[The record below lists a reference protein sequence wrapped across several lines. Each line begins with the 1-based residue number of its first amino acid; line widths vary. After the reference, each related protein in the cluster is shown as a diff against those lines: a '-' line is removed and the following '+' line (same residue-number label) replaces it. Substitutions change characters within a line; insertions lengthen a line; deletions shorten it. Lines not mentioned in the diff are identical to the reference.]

1 MARLESSGAARGG
14 RLKSLFILNDPP
26 YGTERS
32 YNALRLAGALA
43 KREGEEVR
51 VFLMGDAAA
60 CAKAGQSVP
69 QGYYN
74 LNRMLQVLIL
84 QRAAVG
90 VCGSCMDARG
100 IKEAELLDG
109 TRRGSLEE
117 LADWT
122 QWADK
127 LLVF

>member
-1 MARLESSGAARGG
+1 M
-14 RLKSLFILNDPP
+14 
-26 YGTERS
+26 
-32 YNALRLAGALA
+32 
-43 KREGEEVR
+43 R

-74 LNRMLQVLIL
+74 VNRMLQVLIL

-100 IKEAELLDG
+100 IKETELLEG
-109 TRRGSLEE
+109 TRRSSLEE

-122 QWADK
+122 QWAEK
-127 LLVF
+127 VLVF

>member
-1 MARLESSGAARGG
+1 M
-14 RLKSLFILNDPP
+14 KSLFVLNDPP

-100 IKEAELLDG
+100 IKETELLEG
-109 TRRGSLEE
+109 TRRSFMEE

-122 QWADK
+122 QWADRV
-127 LLVF
+127 LVF

>member
-1 MARLESSGAARGG
+1 MHEAQSRGPDAM
-14 RLKSLFILNDPP
+14 KSLFVLNDPP

-32 YNALRLAGALA
+32 YNALRLAGALV

-74 LNRMLQVLIL
+74 VNRMLH
-84 QRAAVG
+84 AVTLKQATIG

-100 IKEAELLDG
+100 ITEAELLEG
-109 TRRGSLEE
+109 TRRSSLEE

-122 QWADK
+122 QWAHK
-127 LLVF
+127 VLVF

>member
-1 MARLESSGAARGG
+1 LAGGGAARGG
-14 RLKSLFILNDPP
+14 RLKTLFVLNDPP

-32 YNALRLAGALA
+32 YNALRLAGALV
-43 KREGEEVR
+43 KREGEDVR

-74 LNRMLQVLIL
+74 VNRMLQAVIL
-84 QRAAVG
+84 NQAAIG

-100 IKEAELLDG
+100 IQEAELLEG
-109 TRRGSLEE
+109 ARRSSMEE

-122 QWADK
+122 QWADRV
-127 LLVF
+127 LVF

>member
-1 MARLESSGAARGG
+1 MAGGGAARGG
-14 RLKSLFILNDPP
+14 RLKSLFVLNDPP

-74 LNRMLQVLIL
+74 LNRMLQVVIL

-100 IKEAELLDG
+100 IKEAELLEG
-109 TRRGSLEE
+109 TRRSSMEE

-122 QWADK
+122 QWADRV
-127 LLVF
+127 LVF

>member
-1 MARLESSGAARGG
+1 MNN
-14 RLKSLFILNDPP
+14 LFVLNDPP
-26 YGTERS
+26 YGSERS

-74 LNRMLQVLIL
+74 INRMVQAVIL
-84 QRAAVG
+84 QRATVG

-100 IKEAELLDG
+100 IKEAELLED
-109 TRRGSLEE
+109 TRRSSLEE

-122 QWADK
+122 QWANK
-127 LLVF
+127 VLVF

>member
-1 MARLESSGAARGG
+1 M
-14 RLKSLFILNDPP
+14 KSLFVLNDPP

-60 CAKAGQSVP
+60 CAKSGQSVP

-84 QRAAVG
+84 QGAAVG

-100 IKEAELLDG
+100 IKETELLEG
-109 TRRGSLEE
+109 TRRSSMEE

-122 QWADK
+122 QWADRV
-127 LLVF
+127 LVF

>member
-1 MARLESSGAARGG
+1 MAGGGAARGG
-14 RLKSLFILNDPP
+14 RLKTLFVLNDPP

-69 QGYYN
+69 PGYYN
-74 LNRMLQVLIL
+74 INRMLQAVTLTH
-84 QRAAVG
+84 AAIG

-100 IKEAELLDG
+100 ITEAELLEG
-109 TRRGSLEE
+109 TRRSSLEE

-122 QWADK
+122 QWAHNT
-127 LLVF
+127 LVF

>member
-1 MARLESSGAARGG
+1 
-14 RLKSLFILNDPP
+14 LKSLFVLNDPP

-74 LNRMLQVLIL
+74 INRMVQAVIL

-100 IKEAELLDG
+100 IKEAELLEG
-109 TRRGSLEE
+109 TRRSSMEE

-127 LLVF
+127 VLVF